1 MDVFLYLSTKKYPE
15 GIVRENK
22 KTFRVACHHY
32 TLDEAKTKLFYVGNP
47 KKKLGKTE
55 PRSATVDGKE
65 EKSEKNGEESESEM
79 EDEKGE
85 GESKAEKKGNV
96 KKNGTHTRQP
106 LVKRE
111 VPLTEKKQLEI
122 IEGLI
127 SQLLWLIAVLGCHN
141 IAHPAA
147 DSTYRLVSKDYYW
160 RGMKEHIFSYVS
172 SCKSCQL
179 SSPPIKKGTPKLRP
193 VKPPKDV
200 WSVVGI
206 DLQGPFP
213 ETPRGNKYICVVKC
227 YLSKFFLVRA
237 LPNKEAETVALE
249 MYKIYCEFGF
259 VQAYIT
265 DQGKEFLNK
274 VCYLW
279 RQFVCIQYEVV

>member
-1 MDVFLYLSTKKYPE
+1 ML
-15 GIVRENK
+15 GIR
-22 KTFRVACHHY
+22 
-32 TLDEAKTKLFYVGNP
+32 
-47 KKKLGKTE
+47 KKKSVKQSQNLQPWMGKK
-55 PRSATVDGKE
+55 RSLKRTGKRVKVRWKTRRAKE
-65 EKSEKNGEESESEM
+65 RAKQR
-79 EDEKGE
+79 
-85 GESKAEKKGNV
+85 KGNV

-179 SSPPIKKGTPKLRP
+179 STPPIKKGTPKLRP
-193 VKPPKDV
+193 VKPLKDV

-249 MYKIYCEFGF
+249 MYKIYCEWFCSCIYHGSRKGIFEQGMLF
-259 VQAYIT
+259 VEA
-265 DQGKEFLNK
+265 
-274 VCYLW
+274 VCVYS
-279 RQFVCIQYEVV
+279 V